1 MYFLLA
7 LAKQPLFRL
16 LAAIIVLLV
25 ADAKPV
31 AGIVAAVVWATWI
44 FIGIRAQPPAPP
56 LF

>member
-16 LAAIIVLLV
+16 LGAIIVLLV
-25 ADAKPV
+25 TDAKPV
-31 AGIVAAVVWATWI
+31 AGIVAAIIWILWI
-44 FIGIRAQPPAPP
+44 FMGIRAQPPTPP

>member
-1 MYFLLA
+1 MSFLLA

-25 ADAKPV
+25 TDAKPV
-31 AGIVAAVVWATWI
+31 AGIAAAVVWTIWI

>member
-16 LAAIIVLLV
+16 LGAIIVLLIT
-25 ADAKPV
+25 DAKP
-31 AGIVAAVVWATWI
+31 AIGAIAAVVWALWI

>member
-16 LAAIIVLLV
+16 LGAIIVLLV
-25 ADAKPV
+25 TDARPV
-31 AGIVAAVVWATWI
+31 AGVAAAVVWTIWV
-44 FIGIRAQPPAPP
+44 FMGIRAQPPAPP